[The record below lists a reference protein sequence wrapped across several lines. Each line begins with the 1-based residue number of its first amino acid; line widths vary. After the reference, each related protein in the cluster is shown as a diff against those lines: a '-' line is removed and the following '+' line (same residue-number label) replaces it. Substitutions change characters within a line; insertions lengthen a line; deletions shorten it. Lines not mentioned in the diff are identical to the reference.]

1 MENKEKKINKGQI
14 LKGKVVSE
22 KMDKTIVV
30 AVSQLK
36 THPKYGK
43 RYLRTKKYK
52 AHDENK
58 EYKTGDYVLIREC
71 RPVSKTKSWEA
82 ISRSAK

>member
-1 MENKEKKINKGQI
+1 MENKQDKIKKGRV
-14 LKGKVVSE
+14 LKGRVVSE

-36 THPKYGK
+36 AHPKYGR

-52 AHDENK
+52 AHDENR

-82 ISRSAK
+82 ISRSNK